1 MTTTEDM
8 VLPDA
13 MGLEHTLSPVDLPP
27 HDPPLEHPLRW
38 TTIVIALACA
48 VLLPFNAT
56 ALRGW
61 AYELAP
67 SASTERVIAASER
80 WYDATAALGL
90 NLPTDAMRGW
100 WAAAQAAR
108 FESDDAA
115 APATPAEDLAPPPPN
130 QAAATKRPRK
140 TIFRGRDFRV
150 PPISSASCLV

>member
-8 VLPDA
+8 VLPDV

-38 TTIVIALACA
+38 TTTVIALACA

-56 ALRGW
+56 AIRGW

-67 SASTERVIAASER
+67 SASTARVIAASER
-80 WYDATAALGL
+80 WYDVTAAVGL
-90 NLPTDAMRGW
+90 NLPTDTMRGW

-108 FESDDAA
+108 FVTA
-115 APATPAEDLAPPPPN
+115 APVPAVEGEDLAPPPPDEN
-130 QAAATKRPRK
+130 AAEDELPRP
-140 TIFRGRDFRV
+140 
-150 PPISSASCLV
+150 ASRAAEQLKARLRLRARR

>member
-38 TTIVIALACA
+38 TTTVIALACA

-56 ALRGW
+56 AIRGW

-67 SASTERVIAASER
+67 NASTERVIAASET
-80 WYDATAALGL
+80 WYNATAALGL
-90 NLPTDAMRGW
+90 NLPTDTMRGW

-108 FESDDAA
+108 FESADAA
-115 APATPAEDLAPPPPN
+115 QAERGEDIAPPPPN
-130 QAAATKRPRK
+130 EAAAEEEEHPQP
-140 TIFRGRDFRV
+140 V
-150 PPISSASCLV
+150 SSR